1 MPYLHPSTHPPK
13 ILGVPES
20 AHHGS
25 VLTLRGSGSWLR
37 TKKGTIAPPK
47 GPDGNAPSIWSANRK
62 TKPAGPSDDHR
73 TAYEK
78 DHDRLLFSTPVR
90 RLADKTQVFPLER
103 NDSVRTRLTHSHEV
117 SNLARSLGTRLLRIR
132 PDVFGDDP
140 RSENAPVI
148 LAAIGLAHDLGNPP
162 FGHQGE
168 DAIGKWYSD
177 NAHLFATFSHDKS
190 KKEPNFVAVPIDQ
203 QTDFTKF
210 EGNAQSLRL
219 VCRLQN
225 MIGPAG
231 LDLTA
236 ATLAAL
242 MKYTVRSSQIAKSS
256 AASKKHGYFVS
267 ETEFVDWIRKETGLA
282 KQQRHPLTWLM
293 EASDDI
299 AYSVL
304 DIEDAIKKGLV
315 SPEDL
320 LAHLRKRFPGE
331 EALGGLMKRLTEAF
345 QKADD
350 LKFALSRVREIK
362 VGYLRTLLIDKLLT
376 AVIST
381 YLADRDAIL
390 NHAQT
395 KALLDCGSEESD
407 LCECLKSFARSY
419 AYQSQNVL
427 ELEHRGDI
435 IIRSLMDDMW
445 EAISDRREFLKLDSK
460 RNSPKARFVYSLIS
474 DSYRWHFETE
484 NTDPVSIRYRE
495 LQLLSDMISGM
506 TDGYAVDLYERIR
519 RAVA

>member
-1 MPYLHPSTHPPK
+1 MANRTTQRPPR
-13 ILGVPES
+13 P
-20 AHHGS
+20 AA
-25 VLTLRGSGSWLR
+25 
-37 TKKGTIAPPK
+37 KGARK
-47 GPDGNAPSIWSANRK
+47 APSIWSASRF
-62 TKPAGPSDDHR
+62 TKSDEPITDHR
-73 TAYEK
+73 TPYEK

-117 SNLARSLGTRLLRIR
+117 SNLARSLGTRLLRMR
-132 PDVFGDDP
+132 PDVFGEDP
-140 RSENAPVI
+140 GAQHAPVI
-148 LAAIGLAHDLGNPP
+148 LAAVGLAHDLGNPP

-168 DAIGKWYSD
+168 GAIGKWYRD
-177 NAHLFATFSHDKS
+177 NAHLFATFNSDKTR
-190 KKEPNFVAVPIDQ
+190 KVPAFVAVPTDQ
-203 QTDFTKF
+203 QGDFSEF

-219 VCRLQN
+219 LCRLQN
-225 MIGPAG
+225 TIGPAG

-242 MKYTVRSSQIAKSS
+242 MKYSVSSSQVSKNS

-267 ETEFVDWIRKETGLA
+267 ESDIVEWIRQKTGLE
-282 KQQRHPLTWLM
+282 KGQRHPLTWLM

-320 LAHLRKRFPGE
+320 LAHLRTRFTNQKSMTGLIKRISD
-331 EALGGLMKRLTEAF
+331 AF

-350 LKFALSRVREIK
+350 PSFALSRVREIK
-362 VGYLRTLLIDKLLT
+362 VGYLRTLLIDTLLKS
-376 AVIST
+376 VIDSYIAGRNEIFRYT
-381 YLADRDAIL
+381 R
-390 NHAQT
+390 T
-395 KALLDCGSEESD
+395 KSLLDCGNAESD

-427 ELEHRGDI
+427 ELEHRGDVI
-435 IIRSLMDDMW
+435 LRSLMDDMW
-445 EAISDRREFLKLDSK
+445 EAISDRKEFSDLSSK
-460 RNSPKARFVYSLIS
+460 RNTPKSRFVYSLIS
-474 DSYRWHFETE
+474 DSYRWHFESGRSSQ
-484 NTDPVSIRYRE
+484 VSIRYRE

-506 TDGYAVDLYERIR
+506 TDGYAVDMYDRIR
-519 RAVA
+519 HAAV